1 MFRSIEDIHKEKEE
15 KEKIAKLPSIR
26 KLKYLALFF
35 IFIGI
40 AIMLINLIWLETFST
55 TVILVLRGCA
65 GICAIIFLIIIG
77 IYMHKINTI
86 YNEQRFRNKKDKYK
100 FNEESKDC

>member
-1 MFRSIEDIHKEKEE
+1 MFRSIEDIYKEKEE
-15 KEKIAKLPSIR
+15 KEKIAQLPSIR

-35 IFIGI
+35 ISICI
-40 AIMLINLIWLETFST
+40 ALILTNIKWLETFST

-65 GICAIIFLIIIG
+65 GICAIIFLIIVG

-86 YNEQRFRNKKDKYK
+86 YHEQRFRNKQR
-100 FNEESKDC
+100 

>member
-1 MFRSIEDIHKEKEE
+1 MFRSLEDIYKEKQD
-15 KEKIAKLPSIR
+15 KERIAQQPSIK

-35 IFIGI
+35 ISIGI
-40 AIMLINLIWLETFST
+40 ALILTNIIWLETFST

-65 GICAIIFLIIIG
+65 GICAIIFLIIVG

-86 YNEQRFRNKKDKYK
+86 YHEQRFRNKQR
-100 FNEESKDC
+100 

>member
-1 MFRSIEDIHKEKEE
+1 MFRSLEDIYKEKQD
-15 KEKIAKLPSIR
+15 KERIAQQPSIK

-35 IFIGI
+35 ISIGI
-40 AIMLINLIWLETFST
+40 ALILTNIIWLETFST

-65 GICAIIFLIIIG
+65 GICAIVFLIIVG

-86 YNEQRFRNKKDKYK
+86 YHEQRFRNKQR
-100 FNEESKDC
+100 